1 MRWLLTGAQGLL
13 GTDAHKVLE
22 ERGMAVTA
30 PGRAALD
37 ITDEQSVEDA
47 VRGHDVVLNCAAWT
61 AVDDAETHPDEAFAA
76 NVTGPR
82 LLARAARRNDALLVQ
97 VSTDYVFDGKA
108 TKPYPEGAPTGPRSE
123 YGRTKAAGEQ
133 AVRDELPDRHLV
145 VRSGWMYGAH
155 GRCFPRVI
163 ARLAGERDFV
173 DVVDDQVGSP
183 TWTRDVAE
191 LVLRL
196 VEANAPTGTYHA
208 TASGETN
215 WFGFA
220 KEIVVAA
227 GIERSVVRAVSSSA
241 LLWPAPRPSYSVLG
255 HDALQGLG
263 ITSIG
268 DWRERWQV
276 AAPEV
281 LRDV

>member
-1 MRWLLTGAQGLL
+1 ML
-13 GTDAHKVLE
+13 GTDARMVLE
-22 ERGMAVTA
+22 ASGVEVTA
-30 PGRAALD
+30 VGRAALD
-37 ITDEQSVEDA
+37 ITDEQSVEAA

-61 AVDDAETHPDEAFAA
+61 AVDDAETHPDEAFAG

-82 LLARAARRNDALLVQ
+82 LLARAARANGALLVQ

-108 TKPYPEGAPTGPRSE
+108 TKPYAETARTGPRSE

-133 AVRDELPDRHLV
+133 AVRDELPGRHLV
-145 VRSGWMYGAH
+145 VRSGWVYGAH
-155 GRCFPRVI
+155 GRCFPRTI
-163 ARLAGERDFV
+163 ARLARERDFV
-173 DVVDDQVGSP
+173 DVVDDQFGQP

-196 VEANAPTGTYHA
+196 VEADAPAGTYHA
-208 TASGETN
+208 TSSGETT

-220 KEIVVAA
+220 QDVVVAA
-227 GIERSVVRAVSSSA
+227 GMERSVVHAVSSSSF
-241 LLWPAPRPSYSVLG
+241 LSPAPRPSYSVLG

-263 ITSIG
+263 ITPIG